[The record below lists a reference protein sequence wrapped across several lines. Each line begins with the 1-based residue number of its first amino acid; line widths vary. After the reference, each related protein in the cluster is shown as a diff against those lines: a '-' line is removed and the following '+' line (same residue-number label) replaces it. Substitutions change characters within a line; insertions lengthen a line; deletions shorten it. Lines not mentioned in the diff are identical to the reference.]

1 MENKFPLRIA
11 VLCNY
16 RLLPQR
22 IGGMDRF
29 FWEFNEKC
37 LKEGIKVDWFFPNL
51 SRHGRYEELN
61 IVACEPLP
69 VEKKFIGA
77 LIENAERHY
86 DIIFTH
92 FIELCT
98 LFYRRTK
105 DLSPLSKIIAVD
117 HNPRPIG
124 GYSLMKKIKKI
135 IKGKLFS
142 RHIDCFIAVSEYTK
156 KEIIKDFGKQVT
168 SKIQVIYNGI
178 DVEKIA
184 KRLTRCS
191 KKPTF
196 MVGSHLRLSKG
207 IQDLIIAVRLLPAGI
222 KEEIKIDVYGEG
234 NYLPLLEALVS
245 KYQLNHQVEF
255 KGPRSS
261 LFDIFQHYDYLLQP
275 THMECFSLGI
285 LESLAAN
292 VPVITTPVGGNEE
305 VVKHGING
313 LIANA
318 QDSRA
323 WSVLL
328 EQLWV
333 GNSTITGDISTPIR
347 SKFNIQAMVSG
358 HFEFIGLY
366 KL

>member
-1 MENKFPLRIA
+1 M
-11 VLCNY
+11 
-16 RLLPQR
+16 PQR

-29 FWEFNEKC
+29 FWEFNKKC
-37 LKEGIKVDWFFPNL
+37 LIEGIIVDWFFPNI

-61 IVACEPLP
+61 IVACEPKAI
-69 VEKKFIGA
+69 EEKFIGT
-77 LIENAERHY
+77 LIENTERPY

-98 LFYRRTK
+98 LFFKRTK
-105 DLSPLSKIIAVD
+105 ELTPNTKIIAVD
-117 HNPRPIG
+117 HNPRPIS
-124 GYSLMKKIKKI
+124 GYSFMKRIKET
-135 IKGKLFS
+135 IKGKLLS
-142 RHIDCFIAVSEYTK
+142 RHIDCFLAVSEYTK

-168 SKIQVIYNGI
+168 DKIQVVYNGI

-191 KKPTF
+191 KKPKF

-207 IQDLIIAVRLLPAGI
+207 IQDLIYAVHLLPAGI

-234 NYLPLLEALVS
+234 NYLQSLEALVS
-245 KYQLNHQVEF
+245 KYHLNHQFEI

-261 LFDIFQHYDYLLQP
+261 LFDIFKNYDYLLQP

-305 VVKHGING
+305 VVKHGLNG
-313 LIANA
+313 FIANA

-323 WSVLL
+323 WSILL

-333 GNSTITGDISTPIR
+333 GNISITGDISIPIR

-358 HFEFIGLY
+358 HFKFIRIY